1 MRQNY
6 MYSAKSKYY
15 RALIIIFM
23 RIDLLRICCSLC
35 FRRIDMINID
45 ITYTIMPENLRSIIL
60 NLSIRALIY
69 QNKKQYLAT

>member
-1 MRQNY
+1 

-35 FRRIDMINID
+35 FWRIDMNNID

-69 QNKKQYLAT
+69 WNKK